1 MGRVIEVNVGQG
13 KPILKSFMD
22 SGFPVDFSD
31 TVPEGR
37 RAMTVQVDEVNAV
50 AGFIRPGNRVDLFV
64 NIAYNLS
71 GFSSGFITADLI
83 GSLPSD
89 LRDSIPPALLD
100 AVLSAPPDDTSAQ
113 TLTGSAIPK
122 DVILPVLQNVRVLA
136 TGRDPYREQLDKL
149 RYPQQRTERNFNN
162 VTVDVTPR
170 EAALLAAAIDVGDLL
185 AILRNRDD
193 ESSAAFTTVSARD
206 LFNNASE
213 MARAEEER
221 KTRVATA
228 AGVDVDGNLVDADGN
243 KLMSREQLAQA
254 GLSVNANGE
263 LVDADG
269 NVVDPDDVI
278 VTADGRVLRKS
289 ELAAAGLAVNENG
302 QIIDANG
309 NVVSAEDVVVTA
321 SGEVMTKQELAAAGL
336 SVNENGEIVDANG
349 RVVDAAKLVKTADG
363 KILTAEALAAA
374 GLTVNENGEIVDE
387 NGNVV
392 DPETLIVSADGK
404 VLSKAQ
410 LAAAGLSVNENGE
423 IVDAD
428 GNVIDP
434 NELVVG
440 ANGEVITAKALAA
453 AGLSINENGQ
463 IVDENGNVVDPSA
476 LAGGIARLIDLYIG
490 GGSSDGVA
498 KKAVLRTSD

>member
-228 AGVDVDGNLVDADGN
+228 AGVDADGN